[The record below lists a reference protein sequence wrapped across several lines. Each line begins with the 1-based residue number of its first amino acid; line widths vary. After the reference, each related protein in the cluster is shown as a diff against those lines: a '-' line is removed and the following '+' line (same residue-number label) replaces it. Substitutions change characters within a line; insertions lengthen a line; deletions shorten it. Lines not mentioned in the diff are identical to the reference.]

1 MDYVFLA
8 GIAASVVTG
17 IQFVP
22 QLYRAYKTQKT
33 RDISG
38 KSLGLIILGNILWL
52 FYGIPK
58 GDIPITITS
67 VLVLTCVLLIAQIK
81 YSHHKSPDKE

>member
-1 MDYVFLA
+1 MDFTFIA
-8 GIAASVVTG
+8 GLAASIVTG
-17 IQFVP
+17 IQFIP
-22 QLYRAYKTQKT
+22 QLYRAYKTQRT

-38 KSLGLIILGNILWL
+38 KSLALIILGNILWL

-67 VLVLTCVLLIAQIK
+67 VMILICISLIAGIK